1 MTTLNR
7 ELQLRGAVG
16 RFWNRSVSFSL
27 ENERDSRGKLQIG
40 DIIYARDENTDTQMG
55 LLVVK
60 GGAGLTEGWSARC
73 KTLFYLSAGQIVND
87 TGGVIFHD
95 ERTIL
100 EPRIDFAT
108 ASLKPMDRL
117 GNSHVFHPT
126 EAKILRPTHPRLKEA
141 FDKYKLYQSAADKL
155 FYASS
160 ALLGVSSVR
169 EISMAASTHI
179 DGGAILFDLGWVA
192 SGVAAYKM
200 SDYFR
205 GKAQVAFS
213 EYAKSYS
220 NIMGGRNL
228 SIAKTIY
235 SAFTT

>member
-7 ELQLRGAVG
+7 ELQLREAVG

-60 GGAGLTEGWSARC
+60 GGGGLIEGWSARC
-73 KTLFYLSAGQIVND
+73 KTLFYLSAGQMVND

-95 ERTIL
+95 GRAIL

-108 ASLKPMDRL
+108 ASLKPMDKL

-126 EAKILRPTHPRLKEA
+126 EAKILRPTHPRLQEA
-141 FDKYKLYQSAADKL
+141 FDRYNLYRSAADKL
-155 FYASS
+155 FYFSS
-160 ALLGVSSVR
+160 ALLGVSGIR
-169 EISMAASTHI
+169 EVTMASASQF
-179 DGGAILFDLGWVA
+179 DSRAILFDAGWIT
-192 SGVAAYKM
+192 SGVVAFKM

-205 GKAQVAFS
+205 NKANAAFL
-213 EYAKSYS
+213 EYAKSYGS
-220 NIMGGRNL
+220 ILGRGNPGI
-228 SIAKTIY
+228 SETIY
-235 SAFTT
+235 QAFTA